1 MTLAVILEKKHNG
14 AEAIWGIDSEAEL
27 ISMAQLTKGF
37 FFDDYSIDEALMA
50 YGEREEIPEDELKL
64 LDSGKAVVCWGYSQE
79 LHVVDGEFLS
89 EYELAQE
96 ALFHDLDKHYVLG
109 SEEDANWF
117 LEHGKE
123 FSSMA
128 HEAVRE
134 SVLGEI

>member
-27 ISMAQLTKGF
+27 ISMAQKTEGF
-37 FFDDYSIDEALMA
+37 YFDEYTMEKSLYIH
-50 YGEREEIPEDELKL
+50 GGREEIPADELKL
-64 LDSGKAVVCWGYSQE
+64 LDTDVKLVMWGYGHDDHYVG
-79 LHVVDGEFLS
+79 LAKDLN

-123 FSSMA
+123 FSAMA

-134 SVLGEI
+134 SVFG